1 MRDPILSDT
10 MPATMPTGMPTSGA
24 MLTMELAAAA
34 SMPRTSARYVGRNE
48 ITPCSAI
55 RYTMSVMP
63 TSHTPGFR
71 NTSFENSLV
80 GAFGAAGAPS
90 SAPVPGASAA
100 GAAAA
105 ASDASRLRSA
115 TIHATRNTPA

>member
-1 MRDPILSDT
+1 
-10 MPATMPTGMPTSGA
+10 

-34 SMPRTSARYVGRNE
+34 SMPRTSARYVGRNAM
-48 ITPCSAI
+48 TPCSAI
-55 RYTMSVMP
+55 RYTMSVSP

-71 NTSFENSLV
+71 NTSFENSS
-80 GAFGAAGAPS
+80 AGAAGVSAET
-90 SAPVPGASAA
+90 APVPGASSA

-115 TIHATRNTPA
+115 TIHATRNTAA

>member
-1 MRDPILSDT
+1 
-10 MPATMPTGMPTSGA
+10 

-48 ITPCSAI
+48 MTPCSAI
-55 RYTMSVMP
+55 RYTMSVSP

-71 NTSFENSLV
+71 NTSFENSL
-80 GAFGAAGAPS
+80 AGAAGVSAD
-90 SAPVPGASAA
+90 APVPGASSA

-115 TIHATRNTPA
+115 TIHATRNTAA